1 MSALTFGSLIAS
13 PTRELEALVGRA
25 SSPDT
30 RSLIGTE
37 WRGYNQPWIARL
49 LGIRKFIKGF
59 MAGANGVE
67 GYNVKVV
74 QNGVGDPWIPI
85 SNPRGRQ
92 RYAFY
97 VVREAGNDRSI
108 GARYAQAA
116 LLDYGA
122 TAEGSGRGVER
133 LIRDYLVQPDPA
145 NSDLLL
151 GKAYFLV
158 AGKLIPSSFFMLERI
173 QA

>member
-1 MSALTFGSLIAS
+1 VAG
-13 PTRELEALVGRA
+13 A

-30 RSLIGTE
+30 SSLIGTE

-59 MAGANGVE
+59 LAGTNAVE
-67 GYNVKVV
+67 GYNVRVV
-74 QNGVGDPWIPI
+74 QNAAGDPWIPI
-85 SNPRGRQ
+85 SDPRGPQ
-92 RYAFY
+92 RYAY
-97 VVREAGNDRSI
+97 YAVREPGTNRSI
-108 GARYAQAA
+108 GGRYPRAA

-122 TAEGSGRGVER
+122 TDRAGRGVER
-133 LIRDYLVQPDPA
+133 LIRDYLVQPDPG
-145 NSDLLL
+145 NPDLLL

-158 AGKLIPSSFFMLERI
+158 AGHLVPSSFFMLERI